1 MYHQIARN
9 KRKSVVVVAA
19 FFIIWAAI
27 GYVIGFI
34 ASGVSGGIS
43 GIIIAAIV
51 AALVVLWSLT
61 LGQQTVL
68 AVSGAQPVT
77 QEQAPVLYDIVSTL
91 AIGAGLPMPKVYIIN
106 DPSPNA
112 FATGTSPKKAAI
124 TCTTGL
130 LAIMNREE
138 LEGVVGHEMSHIRNL
153 DVRLVLIVATSIA
166 LVGLIASLLWRSLF
180 FTRGGN
186 SRDGGYLI
194 IILIAAA
201 ALLSV
206 VAVVVGPLMQFALS
220 RSRESLAD
228 ASSVELTRNPAGLL
242 HALQKLQQN
251 DKPVREVQPRHG
263 RDVHRRSAAASRRIH
278 ASPLR
283 HASPDRGA
291 HRRAPGDAPGRGTG
305 TATPARR
312 SVPGPLG
319 RREGIGL
326 RQVRRAQREVG
337 GRGVLLEV
345 LRRLRPRDGH
355 HVGSPAPGPRPAPP
369 GPGSRSTRSA
379 TERTLSTM
387 ARLARSASRW
397 KRAAGGGRSSEAR
410 RRTTRTARKPRPSG
424 ENAIN
429 MMPSRAQYGTLLGQ
443 HGLRVQTRQLGLH
456 RRHRVHR
463 PVRSGDLVHGHL
475 GQARSRRTLPAVT
488 ASAIAPQVSSSGT
501 AGSTRWSW

>member
-9 KRKSVVVVAA
+9 KRKSVIVVAA

-43 GIIIAAIV
+43 GVVIAGIIAL
-51 AALVVLWSLT
+51 LVVIWSLT

-91 AIGAGLPMPKVYIIN
+91 ATGDGLPMPKVYIIN

-112 FATGTSPKKAAI
+112 FATGTSPNKAAI

-138 LEGVVGHEMSHIRNL
+138 LEGVIGHEMSHIKNY
-153 DVRLVLIVATSIA
+153 DVRLVLIVATSVA
-166 LVGLIASLLWRSLF
+166 LIGLLASLLWRSLF

-186 SRDGGYLI
+186 NRDSGYLI

-251 DKPVREVQPRHG
+251 DKPFSKMTHATAAMCIDDPLQHHG
-263 RDVHRRSAAASRRIH
+263 GFTHHLFDTHPPIEQRI
-278 ASPLR
+278 
-283 HASPDRGA
+283 
-291 HRRAPGDAPGRGTG
+291 
-305 TATPARR
+305 ATLQAM
-312 SVPGPLG
+312 L
-319 RREGIGL
+319 
-326 RQVRRAQREVG
+326 QVKE
-337 GRGVLLEV
+337 
-345 LRRLRPRDGH
+345 
-355 HVGSPAPGPRPAPP
+355 
-369 GPGSRSTRSA
+369 T
-379 TERTLSTM
+379 
-387 ARLARSASRW
+387 
-397 KRAAGGGRSSEAR
+397 
-410 RRTTRTARKPRPSG
+410 
-424 ENAIN
+424 
-429 MMPSRAQYGTLLGQ
+429 
-443 HGLRVQTRQLGLH
+443 
-456 RRHRVHR
+456 
-463 PVRSGDLVHGHL
+463 
-475 GQARSRRTLPAVT
+475 
-488 ASAIAPQVSSSGT
+488 
-501 AGSTRWSW
+501 